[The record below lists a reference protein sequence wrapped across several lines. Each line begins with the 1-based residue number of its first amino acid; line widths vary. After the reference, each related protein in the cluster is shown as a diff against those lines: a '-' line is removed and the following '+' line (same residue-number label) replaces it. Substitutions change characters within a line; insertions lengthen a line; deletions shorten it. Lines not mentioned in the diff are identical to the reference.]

1 MKECQ
6 TKVSVPEDIMTKKKS
21 PKASMPETLPLIF
34 DVAPSR
40 IELLSKV

>member
-6 TKVSVPEDIMTKKKS
+6 TKVSVPEDIMTKKS